1 MSHHRVTNEDHTGH
15 DEEVDEIRACQPKGT
30 RDDAEAWLEV
40 HQLEDA
46 RDEQQNVDAIEG
58 KVPIGEEYNITG
70 DKMELRTQAQLQG
83 LYTELL
89 IR

>member
-30 RDDAEAWLEV
+30 RDYAEAWLEV

-46 RDEQQNVDAIEG
+46 RDEQQDVDAVEG
-58 KVPIGEEYNITG
+58 KVPDRGGGGELESREDVST
-70 DKMELRTQAQLQG
+70 
-83 LYTELL
+83 
-89 IR
+89 